1 MRLQPEQISQLHTVI
16 RHYFLNISYDLFL
29 YSSRVDDALK
39 GGDIDLLIVTNSTGE
54 SLFEDKN
61 LDLLVDIK
69 KQPAIGQRRIDL
81 KATTADQVS
90 TDPFLQVIAKTM
102 VRI

>member
-1 MRLQPEQISQLHTVI
+1 MRLQPEQVSQLHSVV
-16 RHYFLNISYDLFL
+16 RRYFSNISYDLFL
-29 YSSRVDDALK
+29 YGSRADDALK
-39 GGDIDLLIVTNSTGE
+39 GGDIDLLLVTSTKGV

-69 KQPAIGQRRIDL
+69 KQSAIGQRRIDL
-81 KATTADQVS
+81 KATTADQLS
-90 TDPFLQVIAKTM
+90 TDPFLKVIAQTM